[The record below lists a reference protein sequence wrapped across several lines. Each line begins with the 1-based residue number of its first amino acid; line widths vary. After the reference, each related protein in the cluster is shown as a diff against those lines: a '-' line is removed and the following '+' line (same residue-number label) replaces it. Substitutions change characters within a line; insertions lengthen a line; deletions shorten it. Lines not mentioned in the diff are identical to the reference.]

1 MSLFHIIQTKK
12 IITMI
17 DTFKKTIEDIL
28 EGLNFFDFSFFI
40 SGFATFF
47 TLMFF
52 LEELF
57 DKTYE
62 YKSVYG
68 VMAAIILIYVCGVVS
83 FSMGK
88 IIRTLIRKY
97 ILEKIKWD
105 LLKVKSFDEL
115 FEEGQKWALENKKKT
130 MHNAT
135 KKELPGQLSLSEQK
149 GMAYS
154 AMWIEIRRK
163 DECGIYYKPLY
174 RQWVMQAVCEGLMF
188 SFLLIILFSVVAIF
202 KEHSGYFLYIALSI
216 IGICGCCRE
225 AQRYAE
231 NQIKEVIISY
241 YELNKED

>member
-1 MSLFHIIQTKK
+1 
-12 IITMI
+12 MI

-52 LEELF
+52 MEELF
-57 DKTYE
+57 AKTYE
-62 YKSVYG
+62 YNSVYG
-68 VMAAIILIYVCGVVS
+68 VLAAIILIYVCGVVS

-97 ILEKIKWD
+97 LEKARWNW
-105 LLKVKSFDEL
+105 LKVKSFDEL

-130 MHNAT
+130 MPGAT
-135 KKELPGQLSLSEQK
+135 TNDLPGQLSFSDQK

-163 DECGIYYKPLY
+163 DERGTYYKPLY

-188 SFLLIILFSVVAIF
+188 SFLLIILLSVVAIF
-202 KEHSGYFLYIALSI
+202 IKTKEHNSYHLYIASSILAI
-216 IGICGCCRE
+216 IGIWGCCRE

-241 YELNKED
+241 YCMMNQN

>member
-1 MSLFHIIQTKK
+1 
-12 IITMI
+12 MI

-52 LEELF
+52 MENLF
-57 DKTYE
+57 DKTYD
-62 YKSVYG
+62 YKSIYG
-68 VMAAIILIYVCGVVS
+68 ILAAIILIYVCGVVS

-105 LLKVKSFDEL
+105 LLKVKSFDKS

-135 KKELPGQLSLSEQK
+135 NNNLPGQLSLSDQN

-163 DECGIYYKPLY
+163 DESGTYYKPLY

-188 SFLLIILFSVVAIF
+188 SFLLIVLLSGVAIYINNN
-202 KEHSGYFLYIALSI
+202 EHSSYHLYITSAILAI
-216 IGICGCCRE
+216 IGIWGCCRE

-241 YELNKED
+241 YELNKEN

>member
-1 MSLFHIIQTKK
+1 
-12 IITMI
+12 MI

-52 LEELF
+52 MEELF

-68 VMAAIILIYVCGVVS
+68 VLAAIILIYVCGVVS

-97 ILEKIKWD
+97 LEKARWNW
-105 LLKVKSFDEL
+105 LKVKSFDEL

-130 MHNAT
+130 MPGAT
-135 KKELPGQLSLSEQK
+135 TNDLPGQLSFSDQK

-163 DECGIYYKPLY
+163 DERGTYYKPLY

-188 SFLLIILFSVVAIF
+188 SFLLIILFSFVAIYINT
-202 KEHSGYFLYIALSI
+202 KGHSSYHLYIASSILAI
-216 IGICGCCRE
+216 IGIWGCCRE

-231 NQIKEVIISY
+231 NQIKEVVISY
-241 YELNKED
+241 YCMMNQN

>member
-1 MSLFHIIQTKK
+1 
-12 IITMI
+12 MI

-52 LEELF
+52 MEELF
-57 DKTYE
+57 AKTYE

-68 VMAAIILIYVCGVVS
+68 VLAAIILIYVCGVVS

-97 ILEKIKWD
+97 LEKARWNW
-105 LLKVKSFDEL
+105 LKVKSFDEL

-130 MHNAT
+130 MPGAT
-135 KKELPGQLSLSEQK
+135 TNDLPGQLSFSDQK

-163 DECGIYYKPLY
+163 DERGTYYKPLY

-188 SFLLIILFSVVAIF
+188 SFLLIILFSFVAIYINT
-202 KEHSGYFLYIALSI
+202 KGHSSYHLYIASSILAI
-216 IGICGCCRE
+216 IGIWGCCRE

-231 NQIKEVIISY
+231 NQIKEVVISY
-241 YELNKED
+241 YCMMNQN

>member
-1 MSLFHIIQTKK
+1 
-12 IITMI
+12 MI

-52 LEELF
+52 MEELF
-57 DKTYE
+57 AKTYE

-68 VMAAIILIYVCGVVS
+68 VLAAIILIYVCGVVS

-97 ILEKIKWD
+97 LEKARWNW
-105 LLKVKSFDEL
+105 LKVKSFDEL

-130 MHNAT
+130 MPGAT
-135 KKELPGQLSLSEQK
+135 TNDLPGQLSFSDQK

-163 DECGIYYKPLY
+163 DERGTYYKPLY

-188 SFLLIILFSVVAIF
+188 SFLLIILLSVVAIYINT
-202 KEHSGYFLYIALSI
+202 KEHSSYHLYIASSILAI
-216 IGICGCCRE
+216 IGIWGYCRE

-231 NQIKEVIISY
+231 NQIKEVVISY
-241 YELNKED
+241 YCMMNQN

>member
-1 MSLFHIIQTKK
+1 
-12 IITMI
+12 MI

-52 LEELF
+52 MENLF
-57 DKTYE
+57 DKTYD
-62 YKSVYG
+62 YKSIYG
-68 VMAAIILIYVCGVVS
+68 ILAAIILIYVCGVVS

-97 ILEKIKWD
+97 LEKARWNW
-105 LLKVKSFDEL
+105 LKVKSFDEL

-130 MHNAT
+130 MPGAT
-135 KKELPGQLSLSEQK
+135 TNDLPGQLSFSDQK

-163 DECGIYYKPLY
+163 DERGTYYKPLY

-188 SFLLIILFSVVAIF
+188 SFLLIILFSFVAIYINT
-202 KEHSGYFLYIALSI
+202 KGHSSYHLYIASSILAI
-216 IGICGCCRE
+216 IGIWGCCRE

-231 NQIKEVIISY
+231 NQIKEVVISY
-241 YELNKED
+241 YCMMNQN

>member
-1 MSLFHIIQTKK
+1 
-12 IITMI
+12 MI

-52 LEELF
+52 MEELF
-57 DKTYE
+57 AKTYE

-68 VMAAIILIYVCGVVS
+68 VLAAIILIYVCGVVS

-97 ILEKIKWD
+97 LEKARWNW
-105 LLKVKSFDEL
+105 LKVKSFDEL

-130 MHNAT
+130 MPGAT
-135 KKELPGQLSLSEQK
+135 TNDLPGQLSFSDQK

-163 DECGIYYKPLY
+163 DERGTYYKPLY

-188 SFLLIILFSVVAIF
+188 SFLLIILLSVVAIYINT
-202 KEHSGYFLYIALSI
+202 KEHSNYHLYIASSILAI
-216 IGICGCCRE
+216 IGIWGCCRE

-231 NQIKEVIISY
+231 NQIKEVVISY
-241 YELNKED
+241 YCMMNQN

>member
-1 MSLFHIIQTKK
+1 
-12 IITMI
+12 MI

-52 LEELF
+52 MEELF

-68 VMAAIILIYVCGVVS
+68 ILAAIILIYVCGVVS

-97 ILEKIKWD
+97 LEKARWNW
-105 LLKVKSFDEL
+105 LKVKSFDEL

-130 MHNAT
+130 MPGAT
-135 KKELPGQLSLSEQK
+135 TNDLPGQLSFLDQK

-163 DECGIYYKPLY
+163 DERGTYYKPLY

-188 SFLLIILFSVVAIF
+188 SFLLIILLSVVAIYINT
-202 KEHSGYFLYIALSI
+202 KEHSSYHLYIASSILAI
-216 IGICGCCRE
+216 IGIWGCCRE

-231 NQIKEVIISY
+231 NQIKEVVISY
-241 YELNKED
+241 YCMMNQN

>member
-1 MSLFHIIQTKK
+1 
-12 IITMI
+12 MI

-52 LEELF
+52 MEELF
-57 DKTYE
+57 AKTYE

-68 VMAAIILIYVCGVVS
+68 VLAAIILIYVCGVVS

-97 ILEKIKWD
+97 LEKARWNW
-105 LLKVKSFDEL
+105 LKVKSFDEL

-130 MHNAT
+130 MPGAT
-135 KKELPGQLSLSEQK
+135 TNDLPGQLSFSDQK

-163 DECGIYYKPLY
+163 DEMGTYYKPLY

-188 SFLLIILFSVVAIF
+188 SFLLIILLSVVAIYINT
-202 KEHSGYFLYIALSI
+202 KEHSSYHLYIASSILAI
-216 IGICGCCRE
+216 IGIWGCCRE

-231 NQIKEVIISY
+231 NQIKEVVISY
-241 YELNKED
+241 YCMMNQN

>member
-1 MSLFHIIQTKK
+1 
-12 IITMI
+12 MI

-52 LEELF
+52 MEELF

-68 VMAAIILIYVCGVVS
+68 VLAAIILIYVCGVVS

-88 IIRTLIRKY
+88 IIRTLIRKC
-97 ILEKIKWD
+97 LEKARWNW
-105 LLKVKSFDEL
+105 LKVKSFDEL
-115 FEEGQKWALENKKKT
+115 FEEGQRWALENKKNT
-130 MHNAT
+130 MPGAT
-135 KKELPGQLSLSEQK
+135 INDLPGQLSLSDQK

-163 DECGIYYKPLY
+163 DESGTYYKPLY

-188 SFLLIILFSVVAIF
+188 SFLLIVLFSVVAIF
-202 KEHSGYFLYIALSI
+202 IKTKEHNSYHLYIASSILAI
-216 IGICGCCRE
+216 IGIWGCCRE

-241 YELNKED
+241 YCMMNQN

>member
-1 MSLFHIIQTKK
+1 
-12 IITMI
+12 MI

-52 LEELF
+52 MEELF

-68 VMAAIILIYVCGVVS
+68 ILAAIILIYVCGVVS

-97 ILEKIKWD
+97 ILEKVKWD
-105 LLKVKSFDEL
+105 LLKVKSFEEL
-115 FEEGQKWALENKKKT
+115 FDEGQKWALENKKKT
-130 MHNAT
+130 MPGAT
-135 KKELPGQLSLSEQK
+135 TNDLPGQLSFSDQK

-163 DECGIYYKPLY
+163 DESGTYYKPLY

-188 SFLLIILFSVVAIF
+188 SFLLIILLSVVAIYINT
-202 KEHSGYFLYIALSI
+202 KEHSSYHLYIASSILAI
-216 IGICGCCRE
+216 IGIWGCCRE

-241 YELNKED
+241 YFIKNQESHVA

>member
-1 MSLFHIIQTKK
+1 
-12 IITMI
+12 MI

-52 LEELF
+52 MEELF
-57 DKTYE
+57 AKTYE

-68 VMAAIILIYVCGVVS
+68 VLAAIILIYVCGVVS

-97 ILEKIKWD
+97 LEKARWNW
-105 LLKVKSFDEL
+105 LKVKSFDEL
-115 FEEGQKWALENKKKT
+115 FEEGQKWALENKKKKMYGAKT
-130 MHNAT
+130 ND
-135 KKELPGQLSLSEQK
+135 LPGQLSFSDQK
-149 GMAYS
+149 RMAYS

-163 DECGIYYKPLY
+163 DERGTYYKPLY

-188 SFLLIILFSVVAIF
+188 SFLLIILLSVIAIYINT
-202 KEHSGYFLYIALSI
+202 KEHSSYHLYIASSILAI
-216 IGICGCCRE
+216 IGIWGCCRE

-231 NQIKEVIISY
+231 NQIKEVVISY
-241 YELNKED
+241 YCMLNQN

>member
-1 MSLFHIIQTKK
+1 
-12 IITMI
+12 MI

-52 LEELF
+52 MEELF
-57 DKTYE
+57 AKTYE

-68 VMAAIILIYVCGVVS
+68 VLAAIILIYVCGVVS

-97 ILEKIKWD
+97 LEKARWNW
-105 LLKVKSFDEL
+105 LKVKSFDEL

-130 MHNAT
+130 MPGAT
-135 KKELPGQLSLSEQK
+135 TNDLPGQLSFSDQK

-163 DECGIYYKPLY
+163 DERGTYYKPLY
-174 RQWVMQAVCEGLMF
+174 RQWVMQAVCEGLVF
-188 SFLLIILFSVVAIF
+188 SFLLIILFSFVAIYINT
-202 KEHSGYFLYIALSI
+202 KGHSSYHLYIASSILAI
-216 IGICGCCRE
+216 IGIWGCCRE

-231 NQIKEVIISY
+231 NQIKEVVISY
-241 YELNKED
+241 YCMMNQN

>member
-1 MSLFHIIQTKK
+1 
-12 IITMI
+12 MI

-52 LEELF
+52 MEELF
-57 DKTYE
+57 AKTYE

-68 VMAAIILIYVCGVVS
+68 VLAAIILIYVCGVVS

-97 ILEKIKWD
+97 LEKARWNW
-105 LLKVKSFDEL
+105 LKVKSFDEL
-115 FEEGQKWALENKKKT
+115 FEEGQKWVLENKKKT
-130 MHNAT
+130 MPGAT
-135 KKELPGQLSLSEQK
+135 TNDLPGQLSFSDQK

-163 DECGIYYKPLY
+163 DEMGTYYKPLY

-188 SFLLIILFSVVAIF
+188 SFLLIILLSVVAIYINT
-202 KEHSGYFLYIALSI
+202 KEHSSYHLYIASSILAI
-216 IGICGCCRE
+216 IGIWGCCRE

-231 NQIKEVIISY
+231 NQIKEVVISY
-241 YELNKED
+241 YCMMNQN

>member
-1 MSLFHIIQTKK
+1 
-12 IITMI
+12 MI
-17 DTFKKTIEDIL
+17 DTFKKTIEDVL

-52 LEELF
+52 MEELF
-57 DKTYE
+57 AKIYE

-68 VMAAIILIYVCGVVS
+68 VLAAIILIYVCGVVS

-97 ILEKIKWD
+97 LEKARWNW
-105 LLKVKSFDEL
+105 LKVKSFDEL

-130 MHNAT
+130 MPGAT
-135 KKELPGQLSLSEQK
+135 TNDLPGQLSFSDQK
-149 GMAYS
+149 RMAYS

-163 DECGIYYKPLY
+163 DERGTYYKPLY

-188 SFLLIILFSVVAIF
+188 SFLLIILFSFVAIYINT
-202 KEHSGYFLYIALSI
+202 KGHSSYHLYIASSILAI
-216 IGICGCCRE
+216 IGIWGCCRE

-231 NQIKEVIISY
+231 NQIKEVVISY
-241 YELNKED
+241 YCMMNQN

>member
-1 MSLFHIIQTKK
+1 
-12 IITMI
+12 MI

-52 LEELF
+52 MEELF
-57 DKTYE
+57 AKTYE

-68 VMAAIILIYVCGVVS
+68 VLAAIILIYVCGVVS

-97 ILEKIKWD
+97 LEKARWNW
-105 LLKVKSFDEL
+105 LKVKSFDEL

-130 MHNAT
+130 MPGAT
-135 KKELPGQLSLSEQK
+135 TNDLPGQLSFSDQK
-149 GMAYS
+149 GMAYA

-163 DECGIYYKPLY
+163 DERGTYYKPLY

-188 SFLLIILFSVVAIF
+188 SFLLIILLSVVAIYINT
-202 KEHSGYFLYIALSI
+202 KEHSSYHLYIASSILAI
-216 IGICGCCRE
+216 IGIWGCCRE

-231 NQIKEVIISY
+231 NQIKEVVISY
-241 YELNKED
+241 CCMMNQN

>member
-1 MSLFHIIQTKK
+1 
-12 IITMI
+12 MI

-52 LEELF
+52 MEELF
-57 DKTYE
+57 AKTCE

-68 VMAAIILIYVCGVVS
+68 VLAAIILIYVCGVVS

-97 ILEKIKWD
+97 LEKARWNW
-105 LLKVKSFDEL
+105 LKVKSFDEL

-130 MHNAT
+130 MPGAT
-135 KKELPGQLSLSEQK
+135 TNDLPGQLSFSDQK

-163 DECGIYYKPLY
+163 DERGTYYKPLY

-188 SFLLIILFSVVAIF
+188 SFLLIILFSFVAIYINT
-202 KEHSGYFLYIALSI
+202 KGHSSYHLYIASSILAI
-216 IGICGCCRE
+216 IGIWGCCRE

-231 NQIKEVIISY
+231 NQIKEVVISY
-241 YELNKED
+241 YCMMNQN

>member
-1 MSLFHIIQTKK
+1 
-12 IITMI
+12 MI

-52 LEELF
+52 MEELF
-57 DKTYE
+57 AKTYE

-68 VMAAIILIYVCGVVS
+68 VLAAIILIYVCGVVS

-88 IIRTLIRKY
+88 IIRALIRKY
-97 ILEKIKWD
+97 LEKARWNW
-105 LLKVKSFDEL
+105 LKVKSFDEL

-130 MHNAT
+130 MPGAT
-135 KKELPGQLSLSEQK
+135 TNDLPGQLSFSDQK

-163 DECGIYYKPLY
+163 DERGTYYKPLY

-188 SFLLIILFSVVAIF
+188 SFLLIILLSVVAIYINT
-202 KEHSGYFLYIALSI
+202 KEHSSYHLYIASSILAI
-216 IGICGCCRE
+216 IGIWGCCRE

-231 NQIKEVIISY
+231 NQIKEVVISY
-241 YELNKED
+241 YCMMNQN

>member
-1 MSLFHIIQTKK
+1 
-12 IITMI
+12 MI

-52 LEELF
+52 MEELF
-57 DKTYE
+57 AKTYE

-68 VMAAIILIYVCGVVS
+68 VLAAIILIYVCGVVS

-97 ILEKIKWD
+97 LEKARWNW
-105 LLKVKSFDEL
+105 LKVKSFDEL

-130 MHNAT
+130 MPGAT
-135 KKELPGQLSLSEQK
+135 TNDLPGQLSFSDQK
-149 GMAYS
+149 RMAYS

-163 DECGIYYKPLY
+163 DERGTYYKPLY

-188 SFLLIILFSVVAIF
+188 SFLLIILLSVVAIYINT
-202 KEHSGYFLYIALSI
+202 KEHSSCHLYIASSILAI
-216 IGICGCCRE
+216 IGIWGCCRE

-231 NQIKEVIISY
+231 NQIKEVVISY
-241 YELNKED
+241 YCMMNQN

>member
-1 MSLFHIIQTKK
+1 
-12 IITMI
+12 MI

-52 LEELF
+52 MEELF
-57 DKTYE
+57 AKTYE

-68 VMAAIILIYVCGVVS
+68 VLAAIILIYVCGVVS

-97 ILEKIKWD
+97 LEKARWNW
-105 LLKVKSFDEL
+105 LKVKSFDEL

-130 MHNAT
+130 MPGAT
-135 KKELPGQLSLSEQK
+135 TNDLPGQLSFSDQK

-163 DECGIYYKPLY
+163 DERGTYYKPLY

-188 SFLLIILFSVVAIF
+188 SFLLIIQLSVVAIYINT
-202 KEHSGYFLYIALSI
+202 KEHSSYHLYIASSI
-216 IGICGCCRE
+216 F
-225 AQRYAE
+225 
-231 NQIKEVIISY
+231 
-241 YELNKED
+241 

>member
-1 MSLFHIIQTKK
+1 
-12 IITMI
+12 MI

-52 LEELF
+52 MEELF
-57 DKTYE
+57 AKTYE

-68 VMAAIILIYVCGVVS
+68 VLAAIILIYVCGVVS

-88 IIRTLIRKY
+88 IIRPLIRKY
-97 ILEKIKWD
+97 LEKARWNW
-105 LLKVKSFDEL
+105 LKVKSFDEL

-130 MHNAT
+130 MPGAT
-135 KKELPGQLSLSEQK
+135 TNDLPGQLSFSVQK

-163 DECGIYYKPLY
+163 DERGTYYKPLY

-188 SFLLIILFSVVAIF
+188 SFLLIILLSVVAIYINT
-202 KEHSGYFLYIALSI
+202 KEHSSYHLYIASSILAI
-216 IGICGCCRE
+216 IGIWGCCRE

-231 NQIKEVIISY
+231 NQIKEVVISY
-241 YELNKED
+241 YCMMNQN

>member
-1 MSLFHIIQTKK
+1 
-12 IITMI
+12 MI
-17 DTFKKTIEDIL
+17 DTFKKTIEDVL

-47 TLMFF
+47 TFMFF
-52 LEELF
+52 MEELF
-57 DKTYE
+57 AKIYE

-68 VMAAIILIYVCGVVS
+68 VLAAIILIYVCGVVS

-97 ILEKIKWD
+97 LEKARWNW
-105 LLKVKSFDEL
+105 LKVKSFDEL

-130 MHNAT
+130 MPGAT
-135 KKELPGQLSLSEQK
+135 TNDLPGQLSFSDQK
-149 GMAYS
+149 RMAYS

-163 DECGIYYKPLY
+163 DERGTYYKPLY

-188 SFLLIILFSVVAIF
+188 SFLLIILLSVVAIYINT
-202 KEHSGYFLYIALSI
+202 KEHSSYHLYIASSILAI
-216 IGICGCCRE
+216 IGIWGCCRE

-231 NQIKEVIISY
+231 NQIKEVVISY
-241 YELNKED
+241 YCMMNQN

>member
-1 MSLFHIIQTKK
+1 
-12 IITMI
+12 MI

-52 LEELF
+52 MEELF
-57 DKTYE
+57 AKTYE

-68 VMAAIILIYVCGVVS
+68 VLAAIILIYVCGVVS

-97 ILEKIKWD
+97 LEKARWNW
-105 LLKVKSFDEL
+105 LKVKSFDEL

-130 MHNAT
+130 MPGAT
-135 KKELPGQLSLSEQK
+135 TNDLPGQLSFSDQK
-149 GMAYS
+149 RMAYS

-163 DECGIYYKPLY
+163 DERGTYYKPLY

-188 SFLLIILFSVVAIF
+188 SFLLIILLSVVAIYINT
-202 KEHSGYFLYIALSI
+202 KEHSSYHLYIASSIFAI
-216 IGICGCCRE
+216 IGIWGCCRE

-231 NQIKEVIISY
+231 NQIKEVVISY
-241 YELNKED
+241 YCMMNQN

>member
-1 MSLFHIIQTKK
+1 
-12 IITMI
+12 MI

-52 LEELF
+52 MEELF

-68 VMAAIILIYVCGVVS
+68 VLAAIILIYVCGVVS

-88 IIRTLIRKY
+88 IIRTLIRKC
-97 ILEKIKWD
+97 LEKARWNW
-105 LLKVKSFDEL
+105 LKVKSFDEL

-130 MHNAT
+130 MPRAT
-135 KKELPGQLSLSEQK
+135 INVLPGQLSLSDQK

-163 DECGIYYKPLY
+163 DESGTYYKPLY

-188 SFLLIILFSVVAIF
+188 SFLLIVLFSVVAICINT
-202 KEHSGYFLYIALSI
+202 KEHSSYHLYIASSILAI
-216 IGICGCCRE
+216 IGIWGCCRE

-241 YELNKED
+241 YELNKEN

>member
-1 MSLFHIIQTKK
+1 
-12 IITMI
+12 MI

-52 LEELF
+52 MEELF

-68 VMAAIILIYVCGVVS
+68 ILAAIILIYVCGVVS

-97 ILEKIKWD
+97 LEKARWNW
-105 LLKVKSFDEL
+105 LKVKSFDEL

-130 MHNAT
+130 MPGAT
-135 KKELPGQLSLSEQK
+135 TNDLPGQLSFSDQK

-163 DECGIYYKPLY
+163 DERGTYYKPLY

-188 SFLLIILFSVVAIF
+188 SFLLIILFSFVAIYINT
-202 KEHSGYFLYIALSI
+202 KGHSSYHLYIASSILAI
-216 IGICGCCRE
+216 IGIWGCCRE

-231 NQIKEVIISY
+231 NQIKEVVISY
-241 YELNKED
+241 YCMMNQN

>member
-1 MSLFHIIQTKK
+1 
-12 IITMI
+12 MI

-52 LEELF
+52 MEELF
-57 DKTYE
+57 AKTYE

-68 VMAAIILIYVCGVVS
+68 VLAAIILIYVCGVVS

-97 ILEKIKWD
+97 LEKARWNW
-105 LLKVKSFDEL
+105 LKVKSFDEL

-130 MHNAT
+130 MPGAT
-135 KKELPGQLSLSEQK
+135 TNDLPGQLSFSDQK

-163 DECGIYYKPLY
+163 DERGTYYKPLY

-188 SFLLIILFSVVAIF
+188 SFLLIILLSVVAIF
-202 KEHSGYFLYIALSI
+202 IKTKEHNSYHLYIAGSILAI
-216 IGICGCCRE
+216 IGIWGCCRE

-241 YELNKED
+241 YCMMNQN

>member
-1 MSLFHIIQTKK
+1 
-12 IITMI
+12 MI
-17 DTFKKTIEDIL
+17 DTFKKTIEDVL

-52 LEELF
+52 MEELF
-57 DKTYE
+57 AKIYE

-68 VMAAIILIYVCGVVS
+68 VLAAIILIYVCGVVS

-97 ILEKIKWD
+97 LEKARWNW
-105 LLKVKSFDEL
+105 LKVKSFDEL

-130 MHNAT
+130 MPGAT
-135 KKELPGQLSLSEQK
+135 TNDLPGQLSFSDQK
-149 GMAYS
+149 RMAYS

-163 DECGIYYKPLY
+163 DERGTYYKPLY

-188 SFLLIILFSVVAIF
+188 SFLLIILLSVVAIYINT
-202 KEHSGYFLYIALSI
+202 KEHSSYHLYIASSILAI
-216 IGICGCCRE
+216 IGIWGCCRE

-231 NQIKEVIISY
+231 NQIKEVVISY
-241 YELNKED
+241 YCMMNQN

>member
-1 MSLFHIIQTKK
+1 
-12 IITMI
+12 MI

-52 LEELF
+52 MEELF
-57 DKTYE
+57 AKTYE

-68 VMAAIILIYVCGVVS
+68 ILAAIILIYVCGVVS

-97 ILEKIKWD
+97 LEKARWNW
-105 LLKVKSFDEL
+105 LKVKSFDEL

-130 MHNAT
+130 MPGAT
-135 KKELPGQLSLSEQK
+135 TNDLPGQLSFSDQK

-163 DECGIYYKPLY
+163 DERGTYYKPLY

-188 SFLLIILFSVVAIF
+188 SFLLIILLSVVAIYINT
-202 KEHSGYFLYIALSI
+202 KGHSSYHLYIASSILAI
-216 IGICGCCRE
+216 IGIWGCCRE

-231 NQIKEVIISY
+231 NQIKEVVISY
-241 YELNKED
+241 YCMMNQN

>member
-1 MSLFHIIQTKK
+1 
-12 IITMI
+12 MI

-52 LEELF
+52 MEELF
-57 DKTYE
+57 AKTYE

-68 VMAAIILIYVCGVVS
+68 VLAAIILIYVCGVVS

-97 ILEKIKWD
+97 LEKARWNW
-105 LLKVKSFDEL
+105 LKVKSFDEL

-130 MHNAT
+130 MPGAT
-135 KKELPGQLSLSEQK
+135 TNDLPGQLSFSDQK

-163 DECGIYYKPLY
+163 DEMGTYYKPLY

-188 SFLLIILFSVVAIF
+188 SFLLIILFSFVAIYINT
-202 KEHSGYFLYIALSI
+202 KGHSSYHLYIASSILAI
-216 IGICGCCRE
+216 IGIWGCCRE

-231 NQIKEVIISY
+231 NQIKEVVISY
-241 YELNKED
+241 YCMMNQN

>member
-1 MSLFHIIQTKK
+1 
-12 IITMI
+12 MI

-52 LEELF
+52 MEELF
-57 DKTYE
+57 AKTYE

-68 VMAAIILIYVCGVVS
+68 VLAAIILIYVCGVVS

-97 ILEKIKWD
+97 LEKARWNW
-105 LLKVKSFDEL
+105 LKVKSFDEL
-115 FEEGQKWALENKKKT
+115 FEEGQKWALEKKKKT
-130 MHNAT
+130 MPGAT
-135 KKELPGQLSLSEQK
+135 TNDLPGQLSFSDQK
-149 GMAYS
+149 RMAYS

-163 DECGIYYKPLY
+163 DERGTYYKPLY

-188 SFLLIILFSVVAIF
+188 SFLLIILLSVVAIYINT
-202 KEHSGYFLYIALSI
+202 KEHSSYHLYIASSILAI
-216 IGICGCCRE
+216 IGIWGCCRE

-231 NQIKEVIISY
+231 NQIKEVVISY
-241 YELNKED
+241 YCMMNQN

>member
-1 MSLFHIIQTKK
+1 
-12 IITMI
+12 MI

-52 LEELF
+52 MEELF
-57 DKTYE
+57 AKTYE

-68 VMAAIILIYVCGVVS
+68 VLAAIILIYVCGVVS

-88 IIRTLIRKY
+88 IIRPLIRKY
-97 ILEKIKWD
+97 LEKARWNW
-105 LLKVKSFDEL
+105 LKVKSFDEL

-130 MHNAT
+130 MPGAT
-135 KKELPGQLSLSEQK
+135 TNDLPGQLSFSDQK

-163 DECGIYYKPLY
+163 DERGTYYKPLY

-188 SFLLIILFSVVAIF
+188 SFLLIILLSVVAIYINT
-202 KEHSGYFLYIALSI
+202 KEHSSCHLYIASSILAI
-216 IGICGCCRE
+216 IGIWGCCRE

-231 NQIKEVIISY
+231 NQIKEVVISY
-241 YELNKED
+241 YCMMNQN

>member
-1 MSLFHIIQTKK
+1 
-12 IITMI
+12 MI

-52 LEELF
+52 MEELF
-57 DKTYE
+57 AKTYE

-68 VMAAIILIYVCGVVS
+68 VLAAIILIYVCGVVS

-97 ILEKIKWD
+97 LEKARWNW
-105 LLKVKSFDEL
+105 LKVKSFDEL

-130 MHNAT
+130 MPGAT
-135 KKELPGQLSLSEQK
+135 TNDLSGQLSFSDQK

-163 DECGIYYKPLY
+163 DERGTYYKPLY

-188 SFLLIILFSVVAIF
+188 SFLLIILLSVVAIYINT
-202 KEHSGYFLYIALSI
+202 KEHSSYHLYIASSI
-216 IGICGCCRE
+216 LAIFGIWGCCRE

-231 NQIKEVIISY
+231 NQVKEVIISY
-241 YELNKED
+241 YELNKEN

>member
-1 MSLFHIIQTKK
+1 
-12 IITMI
+12 MI

-52 LEELF
+52 MEELF
-57 DKTYE
+57 AKTYE

-68 VMAAIILIYVCGVVS
+68 VLAAIILIYVCGVVS

-97 ILEKIKWD
+97 LEKARWNW
-105 LLKVKSFDEL
+105 LKVKSFDEL

-130 MHNAT
+130 MPGAT
-135 KKELPGQLSLSEQK
+135 TNDLPGQLSFSDQK

-163 DECGIYYKPLY
+163 DERGTYYKPLY

-188 SFLLIILFSVVAIF
+188 SFLLIIQLSVVAIYINT
-202 KEHSGYFLYIALSI
+202 KEHSSYHLYIASSILAI
-216 IGICGCCRE
+216 IGIWGCCRE

-231 NQIKEVIISY
+231 NQIKEVVISY
-241 YELNKED
+241 YCMMNQN

>member
-1 MSLFHIIQTKK
+1 
-12 IITMI
+12 MI

-52 LEELF
+52 MEELF
-57 DKTYE
+57 AKTYE

-68 VMAAIILIYVCGVVS
+68 VLAAIILIYVCGVVS

-97 ILEKIKWD
+97 LEKARWNW
-105 LLKVKSFDEL
+105 LKVKSFDEL

-130 MHNAT
+130 MPGAT
-135 KKELPGQLSLSEQK
+135 NNDLPGQLSFSDQK

-163 DECGIYYKPLY
+163 DERGTYYKPLY

-188 SFLLIILFSVVAIF
+188 SFLLIILLSVVAIYINT
-202 KEHSGYFLYIALSI
+202 KEHSSYHLYIASSILAI
-216 IGICGCCRE
+216 IGIWGCCRE

-231 NQIKEVIISY
+231 NQIKEVVISY
-241 YELNKED
+241 YCMMNQN

>member
-1 MSLFHIIQTKK
+1 
-12 IITMI
+12 MI

-52 LEELF
+52 MEELF
-57 DKTYE
+57 AKTYE

-68 VMAAIILIYVCGVVS
+68 VLAAIILIYVCGVVS

-88 IIRTLIRKY
+88 IIRPLIRKY
-97 ILEKIKWD
+97 LEKARWNW
-105 LLKVKSFDEL
+105 LKVKSFDEL

-130 MHNAT
+130 MPGAT
-135 KKELPGQLSLSEQK
+135 TNDLPGQLSFSDQK

-163 DECGIYYKPLY
+163 DERGTYYKPLY

-188 SFLLIILFSVVAIF
+188 SFLLIILLSVVAIYINT
-202 KEHSGYFLYIALSI
+202 KEHSSCHLYIATPVRDKNS
-216 IGICGCCRE
+216 
-225 AQRYAE
+225 
-231 NQIKEVIISY
+231 S
-241 YELNKED
+241 